1 MKLTKKLERSTK
13 TLFYKLDLINE
24 VIKEGREGGRRI
36 LRICTE
42 HRTID
47 RELKDK

>member
-24 VIKEGREGGRRI
+24 VIKEGRGGR
-36 LRICTE
+36 TE
-42 HRTID
+42 NSKNLH
-47 RELKDK
+47 